1 MSSRILASI
10 DIGTNTFRLLISDVH
25 KENDQF
31 IINELHSERVITRL
45 GEGLSDN
52 NLLKEEGIE
61 GGIKTLKGFSRTI
74 SRYNV
79 SGVSVIG
86 TSALRE
92 AENKDIFIKRAK
104 EEAGIDIEIVSEE
117 EEAKLTAMGMTM
129 DIPVPESSLLI
140 DIGGGSTEFIFMN
153 NGNIRKIKS
162 LKLGVVYLTEKYL
175 KNDPPATEELMI
187 MNEYITKMLDSAMEF
202 KNLITGDTIFI
213 GTAGTITTLSAMLQG
228 LDRYNRKKIHKSTI
242 SLDAVKRVYE
252 EISQISMKE
261 RAELYPVLLDRRMD
275 IIVSGVL
282 ILKLIMVTLGFKEIM
297 VSDYGLR
304 EGIIIKLYERIK
316 GCA

>member
-228 LDRYNRKKIHKSTI
+228 LDKHDHKKIHMSTI
-242 SLDAVKRVYE
+242 SLDAVKKVYE
-252 EISQISMKE
+252 EVSRISIKE
-261 RAELYPVLLDRRMD
+261 RAEIYPVLLDRRMD

-282 ILKLIMVTLGFKEIM
+282 ILKTIMMGLGFDELM

-304 EGIIIKLYERIK
+304 EGIIIDLYERIQE
-316 GCA
+316 CA